1 VLWEETLVPTFPTL
15 VPTFSPSRAC
25 KGQRGYGREGLVED
39 DDGFRQFVEARL
51 VRLSRVA
58 YLLTGQHHDA
68 EDLLQAALVKVAAR
82 WRRVAATEDPEAY
95 VRKVMYNERILS
107 WRRWRRQVVQPA
119 EGVPEVGAT
128 GDGADGVVRRILLE
142 RALAQLTWRQRA
154 VLVLRYF
161 EDLSTADTAAVLGCS
176 VGTVKSQTSHAL
188 GRLRT
193 LAPELVQLM
202 REPME
207 VERARVEQRTR

>member
-1 VLWEETLVPTFPTL
+1 V
-15 VPTFSPSRAC
+15 
-25 KGQRGYGREGLVED
+25 D
-39 DDGFRQFVEARL
+39 DDVGFRKFVEARL

-58 YLLTGQHHDA
+58 YLLTGTHHDA

-82 WRRVAATEDPEAY
+82 WRRIAETGDPEAY

-119 EGVPEVGAT
+119 DGVPEDGRA
-128 GDGADGVVRRILLE
+128 GDGTDGVVRRIVLE
-142 RALAQLTWRQRA
+142 HALSRLTRRQRA

-161 EDLSTADTAAVLGCS
+161 EDLSAIDTAAVLGCS

-193 LAPELVQLM
+193 IAPELVELL

-207 VERARVEQRTR
+207 VEREPAQGRAR

>member
-1 VLWEETLVPTFPTL
+1 M
-15 VPTFSPSRAC
+15 
-25 KGQRGYGREGLVED
+25 GGLVD
-39 DDGFRQFVEARL
+39 DDAGFREFVEARL

-82 WRRVAATEDPEAY
+82 WRRVSGTGDPEAY

-119 EGVPEVGAT
+119 GGVPEFDRAP
-128 GDGADGVVRRILLE
+128 DGADAVVRRLLLE
-142 RALAQLTWRQRA
+142 RALARLTWRQRA

-161 EDLSTADTAAVLGCS
+161 EDLSTAETAAVLGCS

-193 LAPELVQLM
+193 LAPELAELM

-207 VERARVEQRTR
+207 VERGRVEERTR